1 MAATSQDRVH
11 LALAGLTYRGFYYWD
26 WRILEDVHELEIR
39 RTVADGLADD
49 VIRRAIGD
57 WTLVWGPATRRL
69 GKDFDSSAMYVVE
82 RKGKRSELVVAV
94 RGTNPIAL
102 SDWDEG
108 DFKVAQQIEWPFAP
122 PAEMAKVSFSTAL
135 GLSTLL
141 RMASPDPSTLATV
154 IEAPLATVSRFVPGA
169 LAKLARGVPTA
180 TADIARQLEKALAPA
195 RKAWEP
201 IATQEAER
209 SKRVL
214 TALGSTQRHPPAIG
228 WPPPQPPDRGAVTLV
243 DFLRERARK
252 EADPLDIVV
261 TGHSKGGALAPT
273 LALWLRET
281 RAHWDSKDRARI
293 GFHAFAG
300 PTPGDG
306 AFARRVAK
314 ELNGPCRRVV
324 NSNDVVPHA
333 WALADLAVLPK
344 LYGGKLAWVAP
355 ITTAIQ
361 TQLKNHD
368 YEHVPVATETFSG
381 KLLGVADVAEMAHQH
396 LDAYLEYVG
405 LARQGV
411 DTLKLFLG

>member
-1 MAATSQDRVH
+1 MTSP
-11 LALAGLTYRGFYYWD
+11 
-26 WRILEDVHELEIR
+26 E
-39 RTVADGLADD
+39 
-49 VIRRAIGD
+49 
-57 WTLVWGPATRRL
+57 
-69 GKDFDSSAMYVVE
+69 
-82 RKGKRSELVVAV
+82 
-94 RGTNPIAL
+94 
-102 SDWDEG
+102 
-108 DFKVAQQIEWPFAP
+108 
-122 PAEMAKVSFSTAL
+122 
-135 GLSTLL
+135 
-141 RMASPDPSTLATV
+141 PSTLATV
-154 IEAPLATVSRFVPGA
+154 IEAALATVSGFVPGA

-180 TADIARQLEKALAPA
+180 AADIARQLEKAVDPV

-201 IATQEAER
+201 IATQEVER

-214 TALGSTQRHPPAIG
+214 MALGSSLRRPPEIG
-228 WPPPQPPDRGAVTLV
+228 WPPPPPDGGAMTLV
-243 DFLRERARK
+243 DFLKDRTK
-252 EADPLDIVV
+252 NEADPLDIVV

-281 RAHWDSKDRARI
+281 RAQWDAKDRARI

-411 DTLKLFLG
+411 DTLRLFLG